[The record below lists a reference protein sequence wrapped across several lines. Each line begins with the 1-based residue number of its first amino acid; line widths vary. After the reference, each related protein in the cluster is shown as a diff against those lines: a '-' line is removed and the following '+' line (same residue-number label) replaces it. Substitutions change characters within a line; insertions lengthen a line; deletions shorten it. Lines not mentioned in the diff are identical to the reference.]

1 MPFWVAATKTLGTA
15 GKGVKGVAAKTGK
28 GAKKGL
34 QRGAKKSAN
43 ATRKGAQQAGRK
55 AGQAGRSRMDPRTAR
70 NRRDLGGGAGRSGS
84 GGSSGPGRSGGSGS
98 GGSGVVG
105 GSGRGGPGRRKGG
118 WGQRAKD
125 LATPAGGASGG
136 RGLADLGGG
145 GGSGSEGVG
154 DAAADGTDA
163 ARRFIANRWRRRR
176 GPLKKTRTRL
186 SRICTIILLMLLG
199 YPLVLGTIG
208 SDAASQQTEA
218 VMAMQCS
225 GAPPQLMHEQTE
237 IPIEALQAYC
247 SAAVHWR
254 VDWAILAAIGS
265 FECSHWQNKRDPGCD
280 PGPPHTVN
288 DKGARGPMQFLGSTW
303 RSSAGAKDIDVAGP
317 PIPEGQENLG
327 FATDSEDAD
336 SIADPWSWRDA
347 THAAAR
353 KLRHDGVEEDPRRA
367 LLRYNP
373 SDDYADGVLRLA
385 EEYRSKVERVMDEQ
399 AGAGGGGPA
408 SGDCSWH
415 AEGSTDPIPAR
426 HNTETLQ
433 ITANTLIECFG
444 RNNGDVGC
452 YAEREKDL
460 YEHPRGRAC
469 DFMMSSGV
477 ASGHQRDRGLAM
489 AEWAQAHADELN
501 ILYVIWYNRIWSRSR
516 DPAGPRAWSTWRS
529 YGCGGCGATRGH
541 FDHVHVSVKLMP
553 GDPSWARCTHDGCT
567 D

>member
-1 MPFWVAATKTLGTA
+1 MIF
-15 GKGVKGVAAKTGK
+15 
-28 GAKKGL
+28 
-34 QRGAKKSAN
+34 
-43 ATRKGAQQAGRK
+43 
-55 AGQAGRSRMDPRTAR
+55 
-70 NRRDLGGGAGRSGS
+70 
-84 GGSSGPGRSGGSGS
+84 
-98 GGSGVVG
+98 
-105 GSGRGGPGRRKGG
+105 
-118 WGQRAKD
+118 
-125 LATPAGGASGG
+125 
-136 RGLADLGGG
+136 
-145 GGSGSEGVG
+145 
-154 DAAADGTDA
+154 
-163 ARRFIANRWRRRR
+163 
-176 GPLKKTRTRL
+176 
-186 SRICTIILLMLLG
+186 LLVLLG
-199 YPLVLGTIG
+199 YPLVTGTVG
-208 SDAASQQTEA
+208 SNAASQETEA
-218 VMAMQCS
+218 LMAMQCS

-237 IPIEALQAYC
+237 IPIDALQAYC

-288 DKGARGPMQFLGSTW
+288 SKGARGPMQFIGSTW
-303 RSSAGAKDIDVAGP
+303 RSSAGDMDIDVAGP

-327 FATDSEDAD
+327 FATDSEDSD

-373 SDDYADGVLRLA
+373 SDEYADGVLGLA
-385 EEYRSKVERVMDEQ
+385 AEYRSKVKSVMDQ
-399 AGAGGGGPA
+399 QGGGGGL
-408 SGDCSWH
+408 GDLAVGGCPWT
-415 AEGSTDPIPAR
+415 AEGSTDPVPAR
-426 HNTETLQ
+426 HNTEATQLM
-433 ITANTLIECFG
+433 AKTLIDCFG
-444 RNNGDVGC
+444 RNGKDVGC
-452 YAEREKDL
+452 YAEREGDL

-477 ASGHQRDRGLAM
+477 ASGHERDRGLAM

-501 ILYVIWYNRIWSRSR
+501 ILYVIWYNRIWSRAR

-553 GDPSWARCTHDGCT
+553 GDPSWAHCTHDGCT